1 MVLNQAESLLLVS
14 LAAALLPSLSRLL
27 RLPAPVM
34 EILFGVIL
42 GKSFLHVQFSGEWLQ
57 FLAHLGFLLLMF
69 HAGMEIDFGMLLKQS
84 RSQLSFQLLL
94 FGVTLGLSLIFTL
107 HLESGMFMA
116 LVLTTTS
123 LGLVMPTIKEMG
135 IQKSPFGQS
144 ILIAASL
151 ADFLTLFGITFFIL
165 WRDYGLGWHFISP
178 LPLFIGFGILLWVGR
193 LWVWWNP
200 ERAERFLG
208 AQDTEELG
216 VRLSLAL
223 LFLFVA
229 VSELVH
235 LEPVL
240 GAFLGGCVLS
250 FVFREKGHL
259 ESKLSAL
266 GFGFLIP
273 IFFINVGVEFD
284 LTNVLG
290 PGQVQFTLKLLVLAI
305 MVKLVP
311 SLILTLQRIPLR
323 AAMKAGILLS
333 ARLSLIMAAA
343 EIGLREGLITPA
355 IKDSIILLALLTC
368 LLGPTL
374 FKFLQPA
381 GTDQL
386 GRAI

>member
-1 MVLNQAESLLLVS
+1 
-14 LAAALLPSLSRLL
+14 
-27 RLPAPVM
+27 
-34 EILFGVIL
+34 
-42 GKSFLHVQFSGEWLQ
+42 
-57 FLAHLGFLLLMF
+57 
-69 HAGMEIDFGMLLKQS
+69 
-84 RSQLSFQLLL
+84 
-94 FGVTLGLSLIFTL
+94 
-107 HLESGMFMA
+107 
-116 LVLTTTS
+116 
-123 LGLVMPTIKEMG
+123 MPTIKELG

-165 WRDYGLGWHFISP
+165 WRDYGLGWHFITP
-178 LPLFIGFGILLWVGR
+178 LPLIIGFGVILWAGR
-193 LWVWWNP
+193 LWAWWNP

-208 AQDTEELG
+208 SQDLQELG

-250 FVFREKGHL
+250 FVFREKGQL

-284 LTNVLG
+284 LTNVLR
-290 PGQVQFTLKLLVLAI
+290 PGQLHFTFKLLVLAI
-305 MVKLVP
+305 LVKLVP
-311 SLILTLQRIPLR
+311 SLIFTLQRISLR
-323 AAMKAGILLS
+323 AAMRAGILLS

-343 EIGLREGLITPA
+343 EIGLREGLISPA
-355 IKDSIILLALLTC
+355 MKDSIVLLALLTC
-368 LLGPTL
+368 LLGPTV
-374 FKFLQPA
+374 FKLTGGEKEVSQPSDKA
-381 GTDQL
+381 
-386 GRAI
+386 